1 MIPISDENPKLHT
14 SVMTYLILGVTIASW
29 LLFQSA
35 GFDSET
41 MAASICNFGLV
52 PGELTRLAP
61 VGQAVPL
68 SRFSD
73 CVVDREAINA
83 LTPITSIFLH
93 GSWGHLLG
101 NMLFFWVF
109 ADNIEDIMGPV
120 RFLVFYLLCGV
131 LAAGA
136 HILVQPASP
145 VPTVGASGAIAGVMG
160 AYIVLYP
167 QVRIRMLFFFLIF
180 FKVIRIRAWLVLF
193 FWLAWQIITGLP
205 ELMTV
210 RPEVSSGVAV
220 WAHVGGFLAGAL
232 LIRLFAR
239 PDLVAQHNAKWRLM
253 HPDLLPS
260 GAHRPW

>member
-1 MIPISDENPKLHT
+1 MIPISDENPTLHAPL
-14 SVMTYLILGVTIASW
+14 MTYLILGVTIAAW
-29 LLFQSA
+29 LLFESA

-41 MAASICNFGLV
+41 MAAAICNYGLV

-68 SRFSD
+68 SRTLA
-73 CVVDREAINA
+73 CVVDREAINS
-83 LTPITSIFLH
+83 LTPVTSVFLH

-109 ADNIEDIMGPV
+109 ADNIEDIMGRV

-160 AYIVLYP
+160 AYMVLYP

-180 FKVIRIRAWLVLF
+180 FKVIPIRAWIVLF
-193 FWLAWQIITGLP
+193 FWLAWQVVTGLP

-220 WAHVGGFLAGAL
+220 WAHVGGFIAGAL
-232 LIRLFAR
+232 LIRVFANPR
-239 PDLVAQHNAKWRLM
+239 MVAEHNARWRLL

-260 GAHRPW
+260 GAER